1 MEFSKRV
8 KASFAKQ
15 KFMQVLGAKLVKI
28 EKGFCEIHVPY
39 NVQLTQQ
46 HEYFH
51 AGVIGTIADTAGG
64 YAAYSLMNVDT
75 HVLTVEF
82 KVNLLAPARGNKLIA
97 RSKVIKA
104 GKTLTI
110 CNSDIFTR
118 TGKKEKL
125 CATATITL
133 IALHNYKK

>member
-1 MEFSKRV
+1 MH
-8 KASFAKQ
+8 
-15 KFMQVLGAKLVKI
+15 VLGAKLTRVK
-28 EKGFCEIHVPY
+28 KGFCEIQVPY
-39 NVQLTQQ
+39 NAQLTQQ

-64 YAAYSLMNVDT
+64 YAAYSVMDANT
-75 HVLTVEF
+75 NVLTVEF
-82 KVNLLAPARGNKLIA
+82 KLNLLSPAKGEKLIA
-97 RSKVIKA
+97 RSTVIKA
-104 GKTLTI
+104 GKTLTV
-110 CNSDIFTR
+110 CNSNVFIK